1 MTPGSAPTS
10 KPEDATQREDAGK
23 LSEAEFLRQEADRA
37 RQALMRTWGD
47 AKAHLL
53 HGADPRAWAGEHPW
67 IALGGAAVAGFV
79 AAAVLIPSKEEQ
91 ALKKLAALERALSG
105 VEPGAPA
112 AATVAPTNGD
122 AAATKARHGWMSTLA
137 LELIKT
143 IRPALVSA
151 LTAGIAAKTATDDD
165 SDNQQSSDYSSQMT
179 PENTPPPS

>member
-1 MTPGSAPTS
+1 MSGSTPTS
-10 KPEDATQREDAGK
+10 KRDDATHRGDDAAK

-37 RQALMRTWGD
+37 RQALMRSWSD

-53 HGADPRAWAGEHPW
+53 HGADPRAWTGEHPW
-67 IALGGAAVAGFV
+67 MALGGAAVAGFA
-79 AAAVLIPSKEEQ
+79 AAAVLVPSKEEQ

-105 VEPGAPA
+105 VEPKAPA
-112 AATVAPTNGD
+112 PATGASTNGD
-122 AAATKARHGWMSTLA
+122 AAAIKAKHGWLTTLA

-165 SDNQQSSDYSSQMT
+165 SDNKQSSDYSSQPM
-179 PENTPPPS
+179 PENVPPPS